1 MKNSLRYQLRELLPA
16 WLICLLLPLP
26 AMLLRHSH
34 SGRCVAL
41 WCFFIGCASL
51 AAYVFR
57 PGRSSERSW
66 RDRMIAFGAA
76 LFSAWVV
83 CSLLWLL
90 LVDAHDFVALFIAF
104 QILIPSLFVVPCMV
118 LVTRQPFAGV
128 VFSFFL
134 VGSMKLLGCVVVV
147 LVHGWHADAHGY
159 TTMPWTHP
167 NLLMWLFW
175 LNSSV
180 LSLSCYILG
189 RRRFAR
195 GLTVLP
201 NTALEPTPTAP

>member
-1 MKNSLRYQLRELLPA
+1 
-16 WLICLLLPLP
+16 
-26 AMLLRHSH
+26 MLSWHSH
-34 SGRCVAL
+34 GGRCVAL
-41 WCFFIGCASL
+41 WCFFIGCANL

-57 PGRSSERSW
+57 PGHSSERSW
-66 RDRMIAFGAA
+66 RERMIALGAA

-83 CSLLWLL
+83 YCLLWLL
-90 LVDAHDFVALFIAF
+90 LVDGHEVAALFIAF
-104 QILIPSLFVVPCMV
+104 QILVPSLFVVPCMV
-118 LVTRQPFAGV
+118 LVTRQTFAGV
-128 VFSFFL
+128 VFSFFF

-159 TTMPWTHP
+159 TNMPWTQP

-180 LSLSCYILG
+180 LSLSCCILG
-189 RRRFAR
+189 RRNFMR

-201 NTALEPTPTAP
+201 DTSPEAMATYF